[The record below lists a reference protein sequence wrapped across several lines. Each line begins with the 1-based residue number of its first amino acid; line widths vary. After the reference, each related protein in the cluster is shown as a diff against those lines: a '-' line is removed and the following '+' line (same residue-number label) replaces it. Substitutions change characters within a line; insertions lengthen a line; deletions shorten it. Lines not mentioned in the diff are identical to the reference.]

1 VYEALDAFLNV
12 QTWHS
17 GHPLDRERFYRALRP
32 IVSRQDFSA
41 DRMREY
47 MYEKFHLG
55 VLPENHPFHKAVDH
69 YASAA
74 DAIHG
79 YLLTPE

>member
-1 VYEALDAFLNV
+1 MPQSAFPVGLAQKDVPQKHSTSVLFVYNTV
-12 QTWHS
+12 
-17 GHPLDRERFYRALRP
+17 
-32 IVSRQDFSA
+32 V
-41 DRMREY
+41 
-47 MYEKFHLG
+47 LG